1 MADRQPSSSE
11 ASSSQPIVRSRSPNA
26 ADQNPLPSPPPSTSS
41 GQCSGKPKR
50 RPTVT
55 PRTFTRFFTPRS
67 SLGRSKKIGA
77 SRQALREIT
86 ASAFNRRR
94 LLQRRT
100 PTRDTAKFFE
110 DENDEVEGTSKKR
123 KRKGK
128 IPASSNTT
136 PGLSSPLKRIRHESR
151 DAFDDTEAGTTD
163 SDVGLTEDESGKEK
177 GVHRRKPR
185 VIDPIKLRL
194 GGRLEWNL
202 RRQTGRIDQP
212 RLTRDVSCGVG
223 TSTPI
228 APADS

>member
-1 MADRQPSSSE
+1 MADQQPSSSE
-11 ASSSQPIVRSRSPNA
+11 ASSSQSDVRSRSLNA
-26 ADQNPLPSPPPSTSS
+26 ADQNTPPTPPPSTSS

-55 PRTFTRFFTPRS
+55 PRTFTRFFAPRS

-94 LLQRRT
+94 PPQRRT
-100 PTRDTAKFFE
+100 PTRDTVQFFG

-123 KRKGK
+123 KRK
-128 IPASSNTT
+128 IPASPDTT

-151 DAFDDTEAGTTD
+151 DAFDDTEAETTD

-177 GVHRRKPR
+177 GVHKRKPR
-185 VIDPIKLRL
+185 VIDPIESRL
-194 GGRLEWNL
+194 GVWLGWNL
-202 RRQTGRIDQP
+202 CRQTGRIDQP

-223 TSTPI
+223 TSNPI